1 MYGRDLAGPCL
12 ALAFGANLEGLF
24 VVGIPSLVST
34 FTQWKIPA
42 RARAQNQPKTMPS
55 YDYDAAVTSIVQHR
69 REAYA
74 TDAADES
81 IRLDHLNRSVE
92 LFTNLSAQCP
102 MTPLLWMQYAEDAA
116 AVVCGLLS
124 AEAGDEAR
132 ISSEAEPQIADTRL
146 NILELAIEEWPGC
159 ALLRLRHLE
168 AVMAAAAAKAKID
181 NGGVDD
187 SSTAV
192 RKAFHDAISF
202 VGRGSHR
209 NEDGIVAAIY
219 RLHVQYLMSLATASS
234 EDKEASMKSIVEEIG
249 ASYLFRAECPMKEEN
264 DTLSNEISSTK
275 ATVEGVLSS
284 GDDMAKIDE
293 ARIQASRALGS
304 FANLEDEVDMA
315 MANDYIMLPANAL
328 NGEADDSSV
337 VDWNALLNGREAIE
351 GTVRYLMGYGAA
363 NTTAAFAKYAGALSN
378 RARKA
383 GSAANSR
390 AANGNKSAEAED
402 QDGVDEE
409 AKDEIE
415 MFNSLAISVYERGL
429 SECPTVESLWVSYVQ
444 QLACLVDQDRKA
456 SEGKTIGQTRY
467 VALLKSACAR
477 SVRNC
482 PYSARLFG
490 TKMNSFAILA
500 QVGATVFDPDQLS
513 AVAKEAIDGG
523 FIITPEGQLEV
534 QLNAIRHVNRRILAL
549 SCTASPEE
557 GGAPPK
563 SYDDL
568 EPMDKSGKKKK
579 RKQDGAVVEITEYAD
594 LDAETEQEI
603 SDLIDDVREMYDATD
618 SFLKKSHSSWTE
630 GKAVL
635 WLDRARA
642 EASIYLPLLRSI
654 GDGDNEEDGDQ
665 IGGNNK
671 ATDQA
676 VRCYEKSVKAHQ
688 PPHPD
693 QWSAYIRYVLG
704 RHRFLGQEEEGMLDP
719 IGANAAKF
727 RKVRGLFHRA
737 TSLVRSKWGETQDD
751 DAQNGQSSFV
761 CFGLRDYGSALS
773 NLCHEFLDFER
784 AFGSDESFHQAS
796 KIVTGKLRS
805 LGINQSEA
813 TSSAQNGGATNEASD
828 MEIDTAQS
836 GKRKAEELDEANDT
850 GPVEPSSKKARSEE
864 PSSPT
869 LADTAESNDAD
880 KKTNLRIEKKR
891 PEHTVVVGKLE
902 YPAHPFTVN
911 VSNLSTETEDMDLVD
926 AFARC
931 GAIVHARILR
941 EKHHGPRHI
950 KAKSKGVGLIQFE
963 ERESVE
969 KALALDDEIGLHEK
983 LIKVRRSHMPAA
995 AKVPPGMH
1003 RTNPKGEGKSS
1014 KRNQKRREAKVG
1026 DSAANIGG
1034 TTAGGGAA
1042 KAGESA
1048 AKPKPVAAVSSS
1060 SGSSLAF
1067 IPRGL
1072 HGKKHHKVKVDL
1084 DKK

>member
-1 MYGRDLAGPCL
+1 
-12 ALAFGANLEGLF
+12 
-24 VVGIPSLVST
+24 
-34 FTQWKIPA
+34 
-42 RARAQNQPKTMPS
+42 MPS
-55 YDYDAAVTSIVQHR
+55 YDYDATVSTIVQHR
-69 REAYA
+69 REVYA
-74 TDAADES
+74 ADAADES
-81 IRLDHLNRSVE
+81 IRLEHLNQSVE

-116 AVVCGLLS
+116 AVVGGLLS
-124 AEAGDEAR
+124 AEAGVDAGD
-132 ISSEAEPQIADTRL
+132 SGEPATQIADTRL

-159 ALLRLRHLE
+159 ALLRLRHLD
-168 AVMAAAAAKAKID
+168 AVMVAAAAKANSG
-181 NGGVDD
+181 NGDADD
-187 SSTAV
+187 SSVAV

-219 RLHVQYLMSLATASS
+219 RLHVQYLMGLASASS
-234 EDKEASMKSIVEEIG
+234 KEKEASMKSIVEEIG
-249 ASYLFRAECPMKEEN
+249 VSYLFRAECPMKEEN

-275 ATVEGVLSS
+275 AKVEGVLSS
-284 GDDMAKIDE
+284 EDDMAKIDE

-315 MANDYIMLPANAL
+315 MGNDYIIPPANAL
-328 NGEADDSSV
+328 NCEADNSPV
-337 VDWNALLNGREAIE
+337 VDWDALLNGREAIE
-351 GTVRYLMGYGAA
+351 GTARYLMGYGAA
-363 NTTAAFAKYAGALSN
+363 NTAAAFAKYAGALSN

-383 GSAANSR
+383 ASATKSR
-390 AANGNKSAEAED
+390 AANGHKNAEAEG
-402 QDGVDEE
+402 QDAIDEE

-415 MFNSLAISVYERGL
+415 MFNSLSISVYERGL

-444 QLACLVDQDRKA
+444 HLARLVDQDRKA
-456 SEGKTIGQTRY
+456 PKGEPIGQTRY
-467 VALLKSACAR
+467 VALLRSACAR

-482 PYSARLFG
+482 PYSARLFDM
-490 TKMNSFAILA
+490 KMNSFAILA
-500 QVGATVFDPDQLS
+500 QVGAAVFDPDQLS
-513 AVAKEAIDGG
+513 AVAEEAIGGG
-523 FIITPEGQLEV
+523 FIATPEGQLEV
-534 QLNAIRHVNRRILAL
+534 HLNAIRHVNRRILAL

-557 GGAPPK
+557 GGAPPRG
-563 SYDDL
+563 YDEL

-642 EASIYLPLLRSI
+642 EASIYLPLLRSV
-654 GDGDNEEDGDQ
+654 GDDDDEEDGDQ
-665 IGGNNK
+665 TGGNKK

-693 QWSAYIRYVLG
+693 QWSTYIRYVLG

-719 IGANAAKF
+719 VGANAAKF

-737 TSLVRSKWGETQDD
+737 ASLVKSKRGATQDD

-761 CFGLRDYGSALS
+761 YFGLRDYGSALS
-773 NLCHEFLDFER
+773 NLCHEFLEFER
-784 AFGSDESFHQAS
+784 AFGSDESVHEAS
-796 KIVTGKLRS
+796 KIVAGKLQS
-805 LGINQSEA
+805 LGIKQTEAVSSTQS
-813 TSSAQNGGATNEASD
+813 GGATNEATRRSSA
-828 MEIDTAQS
+828 MESDTAQS
-836 GKRKAEELDEANDT
+836 GKRKAEELDEAN
-850 GPVEPSSKKARSEE
+850 PIEPSSKKARSEE
-864 PSSPT
+864 PSSPA
-869 LADTAESNDAD
+869 LADTADSNDAD
-880 KKTNLRIEKKR
+880 KKTNLKVEKKR

-926 AFARC
+926 AFAKC
-931 GAIVHARILR
+931 GAIIHARILR

-963 ERESVE
+963 ERESVD

-983 LIKVRRSHMPAA
+983 LIKVCRSHIPAVS
-995 AKVPPGMH
+995 KVPPGMH

-1014 KRNQKRREAKVG
+1014 KRNQKRREAKASDG
-1026 DSAANIGG
+1026 AAAGLGG
-1034 TTAGGGAA
+1034 NATGGGAT
-1042 KAGESA
+1042 KAGKYA
-1048 AKPKPVAAVSSS
+1048 TKPKPAVAASASTS
-1060 SGSSLAF
+1060 SSLAF

-1072 HGKKHHKVKVDL
+1072 HGKKHHKVKINL